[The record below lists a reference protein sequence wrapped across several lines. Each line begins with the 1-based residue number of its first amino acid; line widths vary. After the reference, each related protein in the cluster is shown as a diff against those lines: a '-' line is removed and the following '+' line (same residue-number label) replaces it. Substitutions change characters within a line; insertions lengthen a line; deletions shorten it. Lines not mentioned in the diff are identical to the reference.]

1 MASHRRNREAS
12 SALRVLAWVGPPLL
26 SLLVGLLIWE
36 FAIWYWQIDRFLLA
50 TPRQVLQVLLGRSGD
65 LLAASWRTFQMAAY
79 GFGLSLL
86 TGIGVAILFAES
98 RWLRVSCYPYAIFL
112 HTVPIV
118 AISPLIITWFGNG
131 QYSVVLITFIV
142 SLFPII
148 TASTNGM
155 LEATAELQE
164 LFRLYQAS
172 RWQKLWKLK
181 FPSAVPQMLTGAQ
194 TASGLAIVGAIVGE
208 YFAGYDMGQFGLG
221 YYIFSSQGQFRIDI
235 MLAAVILSTLLGI
248 TLFAGVTL
256 FAQVFLKRWLIR

>member
-1 MASHRRNREAS
+1 MAMQRRNRDVSFAR
-12 SALRVLAWVGPPLL
+12 RVWSWGGPPLL

-50 TPRQVLQVLLGRSGD
+50 TPRQVLQVLFMRSGD
-65 LLAASWRTFQMAAY
+65 LLVASWRTFQVAAC

-86 TGIGVAILFAES
+86 TGLGVAILFAES

-118 AISPLIITWFGNG
+118 AISPLILTWFGNG
-131 QYSVVLITFIV
+131 QHSVILITFIV

-155 LEATAELQE
+155 LEATPELQE

-172 RWQKLWKLK
+172 RWQTLWKLK

-221 YYIFSSQGQFRIDI
+221 YYIFASQGQFRIDI
-235 MLAAVILSTLLGI
+235 MLCAVILSTLLGI
-248 TLFAGVTL
+248 ALFAGVTL
-256 FAQVFLKRWLIR
+256 SAQLLLKRWLIR